1 MEPLCL
7 SAFLHPLC
15 FALPR
20 LVKQPSCS
28 TSSFE
33 MISITFV
40 RAVHTCHSGLALL
53 NHSEV
58 RNAPHSFL
66 SLHVGGREG
75 RWFSIHALGQ
85 KPDLQR
91 SVCLVWHIK
100 MAILENEVT
109 VHST

>member
-33 MISITFV
+33 MISITSVQFTPV
-40 RAVHTCHSGLALL
+40 SSGLALL
-53 NHSEV
+53 KLSKV
-58 RNAPHSFL
+58 RIAPHTLL
-66 SLHVGGREG
+66 SLHVRGGEG
-75 RWFSIHALGQ
+75 RWFFIHGVGQ
-85 KPDLQR
+85 KSDLQR

-100 MAILENEVT
+100 MAVLENEVT
-109 VHST
+109 VNGT